1 MEREAQEFW
10 ECAEGQEVS
19 MISVHA
25 KGSSGIWGCAEG
37 HRVSMILIPGEVQG
51 FLGCAEGQGVSMV
64 LMHGKESSGILEM
77 CRKSGGIHD
86 PHP

>member
-1 MEREAQEFW
+1 
-10 ECAEGQEVS
+10 

-77 CRKSGGIHD
+77 CRKSGGIHG